1 MGWPMP
7 PSTLR
12 ISSWLGFPHKV
23 AQYTRASFC
32 ANPGVTADKIS
43 VLNTAGVHR
52 RYHPALVTAAWMLA
66 ASGCRLPDDPSSV
79 DRARDPLQ
87 TRCGEER
94 WAVKTGT
101 DRDAF
106 LVSLQAEDAQLSELV
121 AFPRPAAL
129 PHTRRVGRHETQV
142 YRLSG
147 VTLVKYKRESDGD
160 YHLVLSDGFQT
171 MIAEI
176 PQFDCVGS
184 SSPFA
189 PGIRNARARFDSRFD
204 PIDRFQYARIP
215 VAQEGVGF
223 FDFLHDQTGVAPN
236 GFELH
241 PVLDL
246 CFGSNC
252 RLSSSDST
260 ADTLTPPNPLGCG
273 CASSGGPTVA
283 LGLLLLLGWFRYG
296 RAGKSFPARRTA
308 E

>member
-1 MGWPMP
+1 
-7 PSTLR
+7 
-12 ISSWLGFPHKV
+12 
-23 AQYTRASFC
+23 
-32 ANPGVTADKIS
+32 
-43 VLNTAGVHR
+43 VLNIVAVNS
-52 RYHPALVTAAWMLA
+52 RYHPAFVAAAWMLA
-66 ASGCRLPDDPSSV
+66 ASGCRWPEDPSSA
-79 DRARDPLQ
+79 DPSRNPLQ
-87 TRCGEER
+87 TKCGEER

-121 AFPRPAAL
+121 TFPRPSVL
-129 PHTRRVGRHETQV
+129 PHMRRVGRHETQV

-160 YHLVLSDGFQT
+160 YHLVLSDGLQT

-215 VAQEGVGF
+215 VALEGVGF
-223 FDFLHDQTGVAPN
+223 FDFLHDQAGVAPN

-246 CFGSNC
+246 CFGTSC
-252 RLSSSDST
+252 RLAGIDGGTESLHGGQS
-260 ADTLTPPNPLGCG
+260 CG
-273 CASSGGPTVA
+273 CASASPGSVGAWLALLWVA
-283 LGLLLLLGWFRYG
+283 RIWRSC
-296 RAGKSFPARRTA
+296 RSRPRP
-308 E
+308 